1 MHLTLPGK
9 QHATNETATKDV
21 YEPWNRIQPM
31 REPEATQTQTLTSRL
46 QNQISFLCYSLT
58 LHQFIATLSFGNSM
72 VQSWAKP
79 SLINCQSRSPKPS
92 IPQGSKAP
100 AKQSWHSRPWLNRNH
115 IPNTPQKPMLG
126 DTEKWIKPYPKQN
139 PHSTLNY
146 RTSSIYPAM
155 SSYETRSYGN
165 TSCEG
170 PPSPLAPLGAIP
182 IGSIGFISW
191 LGAGYKEQWNASNG
205 RKTIEASTKPA
216 KPNKKWMLL

>member
-1 MHLTLPGK
+1 MHLTLPSK

-72 VQSWAKP
+72 VQSWTKP

-100 AKQSWHSRPWLNRNH
+100 ANQSWHSKPWLNKIH
-115 IPNTPQKPMLG
+115 IPNTPQKNMLG
-126 DTEKWIKPYPKQN
+126 DTENESN
-139 PHSTLNY
+139 PTLNKIH
-146 RTSSIYPAM
+146 TQLSTTELPPFIQQCPAM
-155 SSYETRSYGN
+155 T
-165 TSCEG
+165 
-170 PPSPLAPLGAIP
+170 PGAMAIHH
-182 IGSIGFISW
+182 
-191 LGAGYKEQWNASNG
+191 
-205 RKTIEASTKPA
+205 A
-216 KPNKKWMLL
+216 KDHPRRWRR